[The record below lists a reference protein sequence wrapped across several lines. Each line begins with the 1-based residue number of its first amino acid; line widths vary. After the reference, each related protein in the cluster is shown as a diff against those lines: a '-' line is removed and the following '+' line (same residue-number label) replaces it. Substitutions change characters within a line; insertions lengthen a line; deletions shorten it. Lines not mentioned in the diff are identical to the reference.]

1 MDLKNKAK
9 LRTWVEIS
17 KKSLLHNFNTFK
29 KLAGEKVGIM
39 SVVKANAYGHGINE
53 VASLLEEAGSDWF
66 AVDNLDEALTIRLTK
81 VKKPILILGYIP
93 ITRVKEAIE
102 NDISF
107 VLYREDF
114 LSKIALFELG
124 KKAKVHL
131 KIETGLNRQGLSP
144 NEAVKFAMKILQ
156 GRKVELE
163 GISTHFANIEDT
175 RDPAFA
181 MEQLSHFKTVL
192 KKLNAKK
199 IKVSVIHCAASAA
212 SLLYKETHFNMLR
225 LGISM
230 YGLWPSKEIRN
241 MLSLKKGKS
250 SIDLKPVL
258 EWKSKLAQVKTLK
271 AGESVGYG
279 RTWFAPRRT
288 KIAII
293 PVGYYDGY
301 DRDLSNNSRVLIRGN
316 SAPVVGRVAMNMIT
330 VDVTDINKVS
340 EDDEVVL
347 IGKSNKE
354 RITADELA
362 TVLGT
367 INYEVVSRINPYLPR
382 IIV

>member
-181 MEQLSHFKTVL
+181 MKQLSHFKTVL

-199 IKVSVIHCAASAA
+199 LKF
-212 SLLYKETHFNMLR
+212 LLYIVLR
-225 LGISM
+225 ARPRFCIKKLIS
-230 YGLWPSKEIRN
+230 IC
-241 MLSLKKGKS
+241 
-250 SIDLKPVL
+250 
-258 EWKSKLAQVKTLK
+258 
-271 AGESVGYG
+271 
-279 RTWFAPRRT
+279 
-288 KIAII
+288 
-293 PVGYYDGY
+293 
-301 DRDLSNNSRVLIRGN
+301 
-316 SAPVVGRVAMNMIT
+316 
-330 VDVTDINKVS
+330 
-340 EDDEVVL
+340 
-347 IGKSNKE
+347 
-354 RITADELA
+354 
-362 TVLGT
+362 
-367 INYEVVSRINPYLPR
+367 
-382 IIV
+382 